1 MKTILPFLLMPFF
14 LQSCQNK
21 DNHKGNINTPV
32 NESWEVKQDNFT
44 LTIEIIDSAQ
54 FYKQKNETKHPTEP
68 IEKITDFTTAKKMLN
83 GVVEFRENDESLR
96 RILFRNGGGYNT
108 KYPEESFVAYYP
120 SEDIIVLEGG
130 HTSDVSFD
138 LRNGMETQETG
149 NPDYIVTSPNNQ
161 YRLNGYFG
169 GQECIS
175 YFIQKQIN
183 GQFQKVIDLVEVC
196 QTANRH
202 DLCVIEESFW
212 KDEATFFFKEDINQI
227 PDSQPSIYWKISI
240 LRAELQKK
248 RGGEILKS
256 KNPSDFIP
264 RGFILFKQDGNEKII
279 CDFNKDGLSDVAL
292 IVKGTDKIYFEKN
305 QFGVEVDKNRRGII
319 ILINKGNYYELAVKN
334 YDCFSSENEDGG
346 VYYAPELYVEF
357 KNSNLF
363 ISWHHGRYGYWKY
376 TFRYQ
381 NRDFEL
387 IGYDESSNRGP
398 IIESETSINFLTGVL
413 INRKNINSDADQD
426 TDEIFEET
434 KKDIEVKELIRLSEI
449 LKFDELELS
458 EAYTVK

>member
-1 MKTILPFLLMPFF
+1 MKTILPFLLMLFF

-21 DNHKGNINTPV
+21 DNHEGNVNTPI
-32 NESWEVKQDNFT
+32 NESWEVKQDNFN

-54 FYKQKNETKHPTEP
+54 FYKQKNETKHPIKT

-96 RILFRNGGGYNT
+96 RILFRNGGGFNT

-138 LRNGMETQETG
+138 LRNGMETEETG
-149 NPDYIVTSPNNQ
+149 NPDYIVTSPNNH

-169 GQECIS
+169 GQECIT

-183 GQFQKVIDLVEVC
+183 GQFQKVIDLDEVC
-196 QTANRH
+196 QTADRH
-202 DLCVIEESFW
+202 NLCVIEESFW
-212 KDEATFFFKEDINQI
+212 KDDATFFFKDHI
-227 PDSQPSIYWKISI
+227 PDSATPIYWKVSI
-240 LRAELQKK
+240 LRAELPKI

-264 RGFILFKQDGNEKII
+264 RGFVLFKQDGNEQII
-279 CDFNKDGLSDVAL
+279 CDFNKDGLNDVAL
-292 IVKGTDKIYFEKN
+292 IVKDTDKTYFDKN
-305 QFGVEVDKNRRGII
+305 QFGVVVDKNRRGII
-319 ILINKGNYYELAVKN
+319 ILINKGNHYELAVKN

-376 TFRYQ
+376 TFMYQ

-387 IGYDESSNRGP
+387 IGYDASSNRGP
-398 IIESETSINFLTGVL
+398 IIESESSINFLTGML
-413 INRKNINSDADQD
+413 INRENTNVDADQD
-426 TDEIFEET
+426 TDVIFEET
-434 KKDIEVKELIRLSEI
+434 KKSIVVNELIRLSEI
-449 LKFDELELS
+449 LRFDELDIS
-458 EAYTVK
+458 EAYSEK